1 MAKNWR
7 IEVKTKIL
15 RKTLCARSNRIKNWP
30 KKVNCEKKT
39 DKPKIKK
46 NWQKTGEKNNE
57 ETIAKKQPA
66 NHKNKKNGKKQAT
79 ENQPIKKTGKSEIK
93 IKKIAKNWRA
103 KLANTPGP

>member
-15 RKTLCARSNRIKNWP
+15 RKTLCARSDRIKNWP

-46 NWQKTGEKNNE
+46 KLTKTGEKNNE
-57 ETIAKKQPA
+57 EKIAKKQPA

-79 ENQPIKKTGKSEIK
+79 K
-93 IKKIAKNWRA
+93 
-103 KLANTPGP
+103 KLANKKNWQK